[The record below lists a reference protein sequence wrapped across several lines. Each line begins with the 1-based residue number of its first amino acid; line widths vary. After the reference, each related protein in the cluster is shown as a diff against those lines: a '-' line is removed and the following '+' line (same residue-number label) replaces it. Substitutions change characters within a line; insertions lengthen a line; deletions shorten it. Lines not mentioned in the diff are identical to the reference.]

1 MIEQIIL
8 GTIQGITEWLPIS
21 SEGVLVL
28 IKTNFFAEQGL
39 EETIKQVLFLTF
51 WYVFSGLCLF

>member
-28 IKTNFFAEQGL
+28 IKTNFL
-39 EETIKQVLFLTF
+39 LNKD
-51 WYVFSGLCLF
+51 